1 MLLHRAVAVANTP
14 DRAVARGWDGI
25 LDPAV
30 ARVWGA
36 ADAYK
41 SEYAA
46 AVVVTAVVRVAG
58 SSYS

>member
-1 MLLHRAVAVANTP
+1 MANTP

-58 SSYS
+58 SRNA